1 MIPQPSV
8 KEFEFLC
15 ERVVQRVIDS
25 QIAQVLL
32 LFDWQPRIGVRL
44 SENIEMIEGHLPDIF
59 FQERG

>member
-32 LFDWQPRIGVRL
+32 LFDGKTGVDLRL
-44 SENIEMIEGHLPDIF
+44 NKKIEMVAGFLPDIC
-59 FQERG
+59 FQERD